1 MFEADVFAQT
11 EEQYVILLKTNEF
24 TSVFRVLESKLERT
38 LLIWQSFEK
47 HEDATFVMWL
57 LYVRVGSKNTPKSLA
72 DETGF
77 KRFPRKESVGVG
89 SSLFNCCL
97 VPTRRN
103 FVLSGFISSSFSQH
117 QVATSCKSF

>member
-57 LYVRVGSKNTPKSLA
+57 LYVRLGSKYTPKSLA
-72 DETGF
+72 DGTGF
-77 KRFPRKESVGVG
+77 KRFPKKESDGVG

-97 VPTRRN
+97 VPISRN
-103 FVLSGFISSSFSQH
+103 LVLSGFISNSFSQH